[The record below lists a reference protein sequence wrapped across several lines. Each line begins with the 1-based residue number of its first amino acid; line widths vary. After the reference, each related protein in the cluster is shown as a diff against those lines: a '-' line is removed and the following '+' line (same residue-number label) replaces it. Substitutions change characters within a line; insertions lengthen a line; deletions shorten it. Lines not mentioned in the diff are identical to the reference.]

1 VERASLYKQP
11 NQEQVMNK
19 QQTKQPAKPVYRE
32 LVTIDGK
39 NVVLPHNEPPV
50 INAGVLEYF
59 RNLPDV

>member
-1 VERASLYKQP
+1 
-11 NQEQVMNK
+11 MNK

-32 LVTIDGK
+32 LVTVDGK